1 MLKRFLIVVH
11 RWLGVALCLIF
22 LLWFPSGIGMMY
34 WDYPSVSPNDR
45 LERSPALDA
54 STIRLSPAE
63 AAATLGDDR
72 PGQARLGTFDGR
84 PVYRFGGR
92 GGGAIVYADTGE
104 QQLDVSKE
112 MMGRVV
118 SAWTGQPASA
128 ARIDAIEEVD
138 QWTVQSGL
146 A

>member
-63 AAATLGDDR
+63 AAATLGDDQ

-104 QQLDVSKE
+104 QQ
-112 MMGRVV
+112 
-118 SAWTGQPASA
+118 
-128 ARIDAIEEVD
+128 
-138 QWTVQSGL
+138 
-146 A
+146 